1 MKYTNETFIKKATEK
16 YGNKYTY
23 DKVNYIN
30 SQTKVCII
38 CPEHGKFYVRP
49 ADYLRGYSCPKCSN
63 IKRIK
68 NLSLTQDEVIRRF
81 HKVHDDKYDYSL
93 VEYVNY
99 DTKVKII
106 CPIHGVFKMTPFNH
120 IQGQGCPKCKGRHLT
135 TKEIIDEFH
144 KIHGGKYD
152 YSKTVY
158 NKMHEKIT
166 VICPEHGEFQ
176 ITPSKHRIGQGCPK
190 CGILKRA
197 KNQSYDNESFIELL
211 QKVHNGKY
219 IYNKTTLNGNL
230 HNRITIT
237 CPIHGDFEQIA
248 QSHLNGHGCP
258 KCQSSHLEEEI
269 KSFLND
275 NKIEFEQQK
284 TFEWLKFKNYLYL
297 DFYLPKYNMAIE
309 CQGIQHFRPVDF
321 FGGKEYFIKT
331 IERDNIKQQLCE
343 NNGIK
348 IIYFTNKSN
357 CYDNSTIAS
366 LKDLG
371 NYIGFDPE

>member
-16 YGNKYTY
+16 YDNKYTY

-38 CPEHGKFYVRP
+38 CPEHGEFYVRP
-49 ADYLRGYSCPKCSN
+49 ADYLRGY
-63 IKRIK
+63 
-68 NLSLTQDEVIRRF
+68 
-81 HKVHDDKYDYSL
+81 
-93 VEYVNY
+93 
-99 DTKVKII
+99 
-106 CPIHGVFKMTPFNH
+106 
-120 IQGQGCPKCKGRHLT
+120 
-135 TKEIIDEFH
+135 
-144 KIHGGKYD
+144 
-152 YSKTVY
+152 
-158 NKMHEKIT
+158 
-166 VICPEHGEFQ
+166 
-176 ITPSKHRIGQGCPK
+176 
-190 CGILKRA
+190 
-197 KNQSYDNESFIELL
+197 
-211 QKVHNGKY
+211 
-219 IYNKTTLNGNL
+219 
-230 HNRITIT
+230 
-237 CPIHGDFEQIA
+237 
-248 QSHLNGHGCP
+248 GCP

-275 NKIEFEQQK
+275 NDIEFEQQK
-284 TFEWLKFKNYLYL
+284 TFEWLKLKNHLYL

-371 NYIGFDPE
+371 DYIGFDPE

>member
-1 MKYTNETFIKKATEK
+1 MKYTDETFIKKATEK
-16 YGNKYTY
+16 YGNKYIY

-30 SQTKVCII
+30 GQTKVCII
-38 CPEHGKFYVRP
+38 CPEHGEFYVRP

-106 CPIHGVFKMTPFNH
+106 CPIHGIFEMTPSNH
-120 IQGQGCPKCKGRHLT
+120 IRGQGCPKCKGIHLT

-144 KIHGGKYD
+144 KIHRDKYD

-197 KNQSYDNESFIELL
+197 KNQSYDNESFIKLL
-211 QKVHNGKY
+211 QRVHNGKY
-219 IYNKTTLNGNL
+219 IYTKTALNGNL

-248 QSHLNGHGCP
+248 QSHLNGHGCQ
-258 KCQSSHLEEEI
+258 KCQTSHLEEEI

-284 TFEWLKFKNYLYL
+284 TFEWLKYKNHLYL
-297 DFYLPKYNMAIE
+297 DFYLPKYNIAIE
-309 CQGIQHFRPVDF
+309 CQGIQHFKPVDF
-321 FGGKEYFIKT
+321 FGGEECFIKT
-331 IERDNIKQQLCE
+331 IERDDIKQRLCE

-357 CYDNSTIAS
+357 CCNNSTITS
-366 LKDLG
+366 LKELK
-371 NYIGFDPE
+371 ETLW

>member
-1 MKYTNETFIKKATEK
+1 MKYTDETFIKKATEK
-16 YGNKYTY
+16 YGNKYIY

-30 SQTKVCII
+30 GQTKVCII
-38 CPEHGKFYVRP
+38 CPEHGEFYVRP

-81 HKVHDDKYDYSL
+81 HKAHDDKYDYSL

-106 CPIHGVFKMTPFNH
+106 CPIHGVFEMTPSNH
-120 IQGQGCPKCKGRHLT
+120 IRGQGCPKCKGIHLT

-144 KIHGGKYD
+144 KIHRDKYD

-197 KNQSYDNESFIELL
+197 KNQSYDNESFIKLL
-211 QKVHNGKY
+211 QRVHNGKY
-219 IYNKTTLNGNL
+219 IYTKTALNGNL

-248 QSHLNGHGCP
+248 QSHLNGHGCQ
-258 KCQSSHLEEEI
+258 KCQTSHLEEEI

-284 TFEWLKFKNYLYL
+284 TFEWLKYKNHLYL
-297 DFYLPKYNMAIE
+297 DFYLPKYNIAIE
-309 CQGIQHFRPVDF
+309 CQGIQHFKPVDF
-321 FGGKEYFIKT
+321 FGGEECFIKT
-331 IERDNIKQQLCE
+331 IERDDIKQRLCE

-357 CYDNSTIAS
+357 CCNNSTITS
-366 LKDLG
+366 LKELK
-371 NYIGFDPE
+371 ETLW

>member
-1 MKYTNETFIKKATEK
+1 MKYTDETFIKKATEK
-16 YGNKYTY
+16 YGNKYIY

-30 SQTKVCII
+30 GQTKVCII
-38 CPEHGKFYVRP
+38 CPEHGEFYVRP

-106 CPIHGVFKMTPFNH
+106 CPIHGIFEMTPSNH
-120 IQGQGCPKCKGRHLT
+120 IRGQGCPKCKGIHLT

-144 KIHGGKYD
+144 KIHRDKYD

-197 KNQSYDNESFIELL
+197 KNQSYDNESFIKLL
-211 QKVHNGKY
+211 QRVHNGKY
-219 IYNKTTLNGNL
+219 IYTKTALNGNL

-248 QSHLNGHGCP
+248 QSHLNGHGCQ
-258 KCQSSHLEEEI
+258 KCQTSHLEKEI

-284 TFEWLKFKNYLYL
+284 TFEWLKYKNHLYL
-297 DFYLPKYNMAIE
+297 DFYLPKYNIAIE
-309 CQGIQHFRPVDF
+309 CQGIQHFKPIDF
-321 FGGKEYFIKT
+321 FGGEECFIKT
-331 IERDNIKQQLCE
+331 IERDDIKQRLCE

-357 CYDNSTIAS
+357 CCNNSTITS
-366 LKDLG
+366 LKELK
-371 NYIGFDPE
+371 ETLW

>member
-1 MKYTNETFIKKATEK
+1 MKYTDETFIKKATEK
-16 YGNKYTY
+16 YGNKYIY

-30 SQTKVCII
+30 GQTKVCII
-38 CPEHGKFYVRP
+38 CPEHGEFYVRP

-106 CPIHGVFKMTPFNH
+106 CPIHGVFEMTPSNH
-120 IQGQGCPKCKGRHLT
+120 IRGQGCPKCKGIHLT
-135 TKEIIDEFH
+135 TKEIINEFH
-144 KIHGGKYD
+144 KIHGDKYD

-190 CGILKRA
+190 CGTLKRA
-197 KNQSYDNESFIELL
+197 KSQSYDNESFIELL
-211 QKVHNGKY
+211 QRVHNRKY
-219 IYNKTTLNGNL
+219 VYTKTTLNGNL

-275 NKIEFEQQK
+275 NKIEFERQK
-284 TFEWLKFKNYLYL
+284 TFEWLKFKNHLYL

-309 CQGIQHFRPVDF
+309 CQGIQHFKPVDF

-331 IERDNIKQQLCE
+331 IERDNIKQKLCE

-357 CYDNSTIAS
+357 CYDNSTITS

-371 NYIGFDPE
+371 NYIGLDPE

>member
-1 MKYTNETFIKKATEK
+1 MKYTDETFIKKATEK
-16 YGNKYTY
+16 YGNKYIY

-30 SQTKVCII
+30 GQTKVCII
-38 CPEHGKFYVRP
+38 CPEHGEFYVRP

-106 CPIHGVFKMTPFNH
+106 CPIHGIFEMTPSNH
-120 IQGQGCPKCKGRHLT
+120 IRGQGCPKCKGIHLT

-144 KIHGGKYD
+144 QIHRDKYD
-152 YSKTVY
+152 YSKTVH

-197 KNQSYDNESFIELL
+197 KNQSYDNESFIKLL
-211 QKVHNGKY
+211 QRVHNGKY
-219 IYNKTTLNGNL
+219 IYTKTALNGNL

-248 QSHLNGHGCP
+248 QSHLNGHGCQ
-258 KCQSSHLEEEI
+258 KCQTSHLEEEI

-284 TFEWLKFKNYLYL
+284 TFEWLKYKNHLYL
-297 DFYLPKYNMAIE
+297 DFYLPKYNIAIE
-309 CQGIQHFRPVDF
+309 CQGIQHFKPVDF
-321 FGGKEYFIKT
+321 FGGEECFIKT
-331 IERDNIKQQLCE
+331 IERDDIKQRLCE

-357 CYDNSTIAS
+357 CCNNSTITS
-366 LKDLG
+366 LKELK
-371 NYIGFDPE
+371 ETLW

>member
-38 CPEHGKFYVRP
+38 CPEHGEFYVRP
-49 ADYLRGYSCPKCSN
+49 ADYLRGYGCPKCSN

-68 NLSLTQDEVIRRF
+68 KLSLTQDEVIRRF
-81 HKVHDDKYDYSL
+81 HKAHDDKYDYSL

-106 CPIHGVFKMTPFNH
+106 CPIHGVFEMTPSNH
-120 IQGQGCPKCKGRHLT
+120 IRGQGCPKCKGIHLT

-144 KIHGGKYD
+144 KIHGDKYD

-166 VICPEHGEFQ
+166 VICPRHGEFQ

-197 KNQSYDNESFIELL
+197 KNQSYDNESFIEIL

-219 IYNKTTLNGNL
+219 IYTKATLNGNL

-284 TFEWLKFKNYLYL
+284 TFEWLKLKNHLYL
-297 DFYLPKYNMAIE
+297 DFYLPKYNKAIE
-309 CQGIQHFRPVDF
+309 CQGIQHFKPVNF
-321 FGGKEYFIKT
+321 FGGEECFIKT
-331 IERDNIKQQLCE
+331 IERDDIKQKLCE

-348 IIYFTNKSN
+348 IIYFTNKNN
-357 CYDNSTIAS
+357 CYNNSAIIS
-366 LKDLG
+366 LKELKEA
-371 NYIGFDPE
+371 ILF

>member
-38 CPEHGKFYVRP
+38 CPEHGEFYVRP

-81 HKVHDDKYDYSL
+81 HKAHDDKYDYSL

-106 CPIHGVFKMTPFNH
+106 CPIHGVFEMTPSNH
-120 IQGQGCPKCKGRHLT
+120 IRGQGCPKCKGIHLT
-135 TKEIIDEFH
+135 TKEIIDEFN
-144 KIHGGKYD
+144 KVHGDKYD

-166 VICPEHGEFQ
+166 VICPRHGEFQ

-197 KNQSYDNESFIELL
+197 KNQSYDNESFIEIL

-219 IYNKTTLNGNL
+219 IYTKATLNGNL

-269 KSFLND
+269 KLFLND
-275 NKIEFEQQK
+275 NDIEFEQQK
-284 TFEWLKFKNYLYL
+284 TFEWLKLKNHLYL
-297 DFYLPKYNMAIE
+297 DFYLPKYNKAIE
-309 CQGIQHFRPVDF
+309 CQGIQHFKPVDF
-321 FGGKEYFIKT
+321 FGGEECFIKT
-331 IERDNIKQQLCE
+331 IERDNIKQKLCE

-357 CYDNSTIAS
+357 YCNNSTITS
-366 LKDLG
+366 LKELK
-371 NYIGFDPE
+371 ETLW

>member
-38 CPEHGKFYVRP
+38 CPEHGEFYVRP

-106 CPIHGVFKMTPFNH
+106 CPIHGIFEMTPSNH
-120 IQGQGCPKCKGRHLT
+120 IRGQGCPKCKGIHLT
-135 TKEIIDEFH
+135 AKEIIDEFN
-144 KIHGGKYD
+144 KVHGDKYD

-166 VICPEHGEFQ
+166 VICPRHGEFQ

-197 KNQSYDNESFIELL
+197 KNQSYDNESFIEIL

-219 IYNKTTLNGNL
+219 IYTKATLNGNL

-275 NKIEFEQQK
+275 NDIEFEQQK
-284 TFEWLKFKNYLYL
+284 TFEWLKLKNHLYL
-297 DFYLPKYNMAIE
+297 DFYLPKYNKAIE
-309 CQGIQHFRPVDF
+309 CQGIQHFKPVDF
-321 FGGKEYFIKT
+321 FGGEECFIKT
-331 IERDNIKQQLCE
+331 IERDDIKQKLCE

-348 IIYFTNKSN
+348 IIYFTNKNN
-357 CYDNSTIAS
+357 CYNNSAIIS
-366 LKDLG
+366 LKELKEA
-371 NYIGFDPE
+371 ILF

>member
-1 MKYTNETFIKKATEK
+1 MKYTDETFIKKATEK
-16 YGNKYTY
+16 YGNKYIY

-30 SQTKVCII
+30 GQTKVCII
-38 CPEHGKFYVRP
+38 CPEHGEFYVRP

-106 CPIHGVFKMTPFNH
+106 CPIHGVFEMTPSNH
-120 IQGQGCPKCKGRHLT
+120 IRGQGCPKCKGIHLT

-144 KIHGGKYD
+144 KIHRDKYD

-197 KNQSYDNESFIELL
+197 KNQSYDNESFIKLL
-211 QKVHNGKY
+211 QRVHNGKY
-219 IYNKTTLNGNL
+219 IYTKTALNGNL

-248 QSHLNGHGCP
+248 QSHLNGHGCQ
-258 KCQSSHLEEEI
+258 KCQTSHLEKEI

-284 TFEWLKFKNYLYL
+284 TFEWLKYKNHLYL
-297 DFYLPKYNMAIE
+297 DFYLPKYNIAIE
-309 CQGIQHFRPVDF
+309 CQGIQHFKPVDF
-321 FGGKEYFIKT
+321 FGGEECFIKT
-331 IERDNIKQQLCE
+331 IERDDIKQRLCE

-357 CYDNSTIAS
+357 CCNNSTITS
-366 LKDLG
+366 LKELK
-371 NYIGFDPE
+371 ETLW

>member
-49 ADYLRGYSCPKCSN
+49 ADYLRGYSYPKCSN

-166 VICPEHGEFQ
+166 VICP
-176 ITPSKHRIGQGCPK
+176 
-190 CGILKRA
+190 
-197 KNQSYDNESFIELL
+197 
-211 QKVHNGKY
+211 
-219 IYNKTTLNGNL
+219 
-230 HNRITIT
+230 
-237 CPIHGDFEQIA
+237 
-248 QSHLNGHGCP
+248 
-258 KCQSSHLEEEI
+258 
-269 KSFLND
+269 
-275 NKIEFEQQK
+275 
-284 TFEWLKFKNYLYL
+284 
-297 DFYLPKYNMAIE
+297 
-309 CQGIQHFRPVDF
+309 
-321 FGGKEYFIKT
+321 
-331 IERDNIKQQLCE
+331 
-343 NNGIK
+343 
-348 IIYFTNKSN
+348 
-357 CYDNSTIAS
+357 
-366 LKDLG
+366 
-371 NYIGFDPE
+371 

>member
-120 IQGQGCPKCKGRHLT
+120 IQGQGCPKC
-135 TKEIIDEFH
+135 
-144 KIHGGKYD
+144 
-152 YSKTVY
+152 
-158 NKMHEKIT
+158 
-166 VICPEHGEFQ
+166 
-176 ITPSKHRIGQGCPK
+176 
-190 CGILKRA
+190 
-197 KNQSYDNESFIELL
+197 
-211 QKVHNGKY
+211 
-219 IYNKTTLNGNL
+219 
-230 HNRITIT
+230 
-237 CPIHGDFEQIA
+237 
-248 QSHLNGHGCP
+248 
-258 KCQSSHLEEEI
+258 QSSHLEEEI

-275 NKIEFEQQK
+275 NDIEFEQQK
-284 TFEWLKFKNYLYL
+284 TFEWLKLKNHLYL
-297 DFYLPKYNMAIE
+297 DFYLPKYNKAIE
-309 CQGIQHFRPVDF
+309 CQGIQHFKPIDF
-321 FGGKEYFIKT
+321 SEVRNALSKQLNETTSNKNYVRIMVSKSSILLIKT
-331 IERDNIKQQLCE
+331 IVITIQQ
-343 NNGIK
+343 
-348 IIYFTNKSN
+348 
-357 CYDNSTIAS
+357 
-366 LKDLG
+366 
-371 NYIGFDPE
+371 

>member
-106 CPIHGVFKMTPFNH
+106 CPIHGVFEMTPSNH
-120 IQGQGCPKCKGRHLT
+120 IQGQGCPKCKGIHLT
-135 TKEIIDEFH
+135 TKEIIDEFQ
-144 KIHGGKYD
+144 KIHGDKYD

-166 VICPEHGEFQ
+166 VICPRHGEFQ

-197 KNQSYDNESFIELL
+197 KNQSYDNESFIEIL

-219 IYNKTTLNGNL
+219 IYTKATLNGNL

-269 KSFLND
+269 KLFLND
-275 NKIEFEQQK
+275 NDIEFEQQK
-284 TFEWLKFKNYLYL
+284 TFEWLKLKNHLYL
-297 DFYLPKYNMAIE
+297 DFYLPKYNKAIE
-309 CQGIQHFRPVDF
+309 CQGIQHFKPVNF
-321 FGGKEYFIKT
+321 FGGEECFIKT
-331 IERDNIKQQLCE
+331 IERDDIKQKLCE

-348 IIYFTNKSN
+348 IIYFTNKN
-357 CYDNSTIAS
+357 NYYNNSAIIS
-366 LKDLG
+366 LKELKEA
-371 NYIGFDPE
+371 ILF

>member
-1 MKYTNETFIKKATEK
+1 
-16 YGNKYTY
+16 
-23 DKVNYIN
+23 
-30 SQTKVCII
+30 
-38 CPEHGKFYVRP
+38 
-49 ADYLRGYSCPKCSN
+49 
-63 IKRIK
+63 
-68 NLSLTQDEVIRRF
+68 
-81 HKVHDDKYDYSL
+81 
-93 VEYVNY
+93 
-99 DTKVKII
+99 
-106 CPIHGVFKMTPFNH
+106 MTPSNH
-120 IQGQGCPKCKGRHLT
+120 IRGQGCPKCKGRHLT

-190 CGILKRA
+190 CGTLKRA
-197 KNQSYDNESFIELL
+197 KSQSYDNESFIELL

-219 IYNKTTLNGNL
+219 IYTKTTLNGNL

-237 CPIHGDFEQIA
+237 CPIHGDFGQIA

-275 NKIEFEQQK
+275 NDIEFEQQK
-284 TFEWLKFKNYLYL
+284 TFEWLKLKNHLYL
-297 DFYLPKYNMAIE
+297 DFYLPKYNKAIE
-309 CQGIQHFRPVDF
+309 CQGIQHFKPVNF
-321 FGGKEYFIKT
+321 FGGEECFIKT
-331 IERDNIKQQLCE
+331 IERDNIKQKLCE

-348 IIYFTNKSN
+348 IIYFTNKIN
-357 CYDNSTIAS
+357 CYDNSAITS
-366 LKDLG
+366 LKELKEA
-371 NYIGFDPE
+371 ILS

>member
-16 YGNKYTY
+16 YGNKYIY
-23 DKVNYIN
+23 NKVNYIN

-38 CPEHGKFYVRP
+38 CPEHGEFYVRP

-68 NLSLTQDEVIRRF
+68 KLSLTQDEVIRRF
-81 HKVHDDKYDYSL
+81 HKVHNDKYDYSL

-106 CPIHGVFKMTPFNH
+106 CPIHGVFEMTPSNH
-120 IQGQGCPKCKGRHLT
+120 IQGQGCPKCKGRYLT
-135 TKEIIDEFH
+135 TKEIIDEFN
-144 KIHGGKYD
+144 KVHGDKYD

-190 CGILKRA
+190 CGTLKRA
-197 KNQSYDNESFIELL
+197 KNQSYDNESFIEIL

-219 IYNKTTLNGNL
+219 IYTKATLNGNL

-248 QSHLNGHGCP
+248 QSHMNGHGCP

-269 KSFLND
+269 KLFLND
-275 NKIEFEQQK
+275 NDIEF
-284 TFEWLKFKNYLYL
+284 
-297 DFYLPKYNMAIE
+297 
-309 CQGIQHFRPVDF
+309 
-321 FGGKEYFIKT
+321 
-331 IERDNIKQQLCE
+331 
-343 NNGIK
+343 
-348 IIYFTNKSN
+348 
-357 CYDNSTIAS
+357 
-366 LKDLG
+366 
-371 NYIGFDPE
+371 

>member
-1 MKYTNETFIKKATEK
+1 MKYTDETFIKKATEK
-16 YGNKYTY
+16 YGNKYIY

-30 SQTKVCII
+30 GQTKVCII
-38 CPEHGKFYVRP
+38 CPEHGEFYVRP

-106 CPIHGVFKMTPFNH
+106 CPIHGIFEMTPSNH
-120 IQGQGCPKCKGRHLT
+120 IRGQGCPKCKGIHLT

-144 KIHGGKYD
+144 KIHRDKYD

-197 KNQSYDNESFIELL
+197 KNQSYDNESFIKLL
-211 QKVHNGKY
+211 QRVHNGKY
-219 IYNKTTLNGNL
+219 IYTKTALNGNL

-248 QSHLNGHGCP
+248 QSHLNGHGCQ
-258 KCQSSHLEEEI
+258 KCQTSHLEKEI

-284 TFEWLKFKNYLYL
+284 TFEWLKYKNHLYL
-297 DFYLPKYNMAIE
+297 DFYLPKYNIAIE
-309 CQGIQHFRPVDF
+309 CQGIQHFKPVDF
-321 FGGKEYFIKT
+321 FGGEECFIKT
-331 IERDNIKQQLCE
+331 IERDDIKQRLCE

-357 CYDNSTIAS
+357 CCNNSTITS
-366 LKDLG
+366 LKELK
-371 NYIGFDPE
+371 ETLW

>member
-1 MKYTNETFIKKATEK
+1 
-16 YGNKYTY
+16 
-23 DKVNYIN
+23 
-30 SQTKVCII
+30 
-38 CPEHGKFYVRP
+38 
-49 ADYLRGYSCPKCSN
+49 
-63 IKRIK
+63 
-68 NLSLTQDEVIRRF
+68 
-81 HKVHDDKYDYSL
+81 
-93 VEYVNY
+93 
-99 DTKVKII
+99 
-106 CPIHGVFKMTPFNH
+106 MTPSNH
-120 IQGQGCPKCKGRHLT
+120 IRGQGCPKCKGIHLT
-135 TKEIIDEFH
+135 TKEIIDEFN
-144 KIHGGKYD
+144 KVHGDKYD

-166 VICPEHGEFQ
+166 VICPRHGEFQ

-197 KNQSYDNESFIELL
+197 KNQSYDNESFIEIL

-219 IYNKTTLNGNL
+219 IYTKATLNGNL

-275 NKIEFEQQK
+275 NDIEFEQQK
-284 TFEWLKFKNYLYL
+284 TFEWLKFKNHLYL
-297 DFYLPKYNMAIE
+297 DFYLPKYNKAIE
-309 CQGIQHFRPVDF
+309 CQGIQHFKPVNF
-321 FGGKEYFIKT
+321 FGCEECFIKT
-331 IERDNIKQQLCE
+331 IERDDIKQRLCE

-357 CYDNSTIAS
+357 CYDNSTITS

-371 NYIGFDPE
+371 NYIGLDPE

>member
-166 VICPEHGEFQ
+166 VICPRHGEFQ

-197 KNQSYDNESFIELL
+197 KNQSYDNESFIEIL

-219 IYNKTTLNGNL
+219 IYTKATLNGNL

-275 NKIEFEQQK
+275 NDIEFEQQK
-284 TFEWLKFKNYLYL
+284 TFEWLKLKNHLYL
-297 DFYLPKYNMAIE
+297 DFYLPKYNKAIE
-309 CQGIQHFRPVDF
+309 CQGIQHFKPVNF
-321 FGGKEYFIKT
+321 FGGEECFIKT
-331 IERDNIKQQLCE
+331 IERDDIKQKLCE

-348 IIYFTNKSN
+348 IIYFTNKN
-357 CYDNSTIAS
+357 NYCNNSTITS
-366 LKDLG
+366 LKELK
-371 NYIGFDPE
+371 ETLW

>member
-1 MKYTNETFIKKATEK
+1 MKYTDETFIKKATEK
-16 YGNKYTY
+16 YGNKYIY

-30 SQTKVCII
+30 GQTKVCII
-38 CPEHGKFYVRP
+38 CPEHGEFYVRP

-106 CPIHGVFKMTPFNH
+106 CPIHGVFEMTPSNH
-120 IQGQGCPKCKGRHLT
+120 IRGQGCPKCKGIHLT

-144 KIHGGKYD
+144 KIHRDKYD

-197 KNQSYDNESFIELL
+197 KNQSYDNESFIKLL
-211 QKVHNGKY
+211 QRVHNGKY
-219 IYNKTTLNGNL
+219 IYTKTALNGNL

-248 QSHLNGHGCP
+248 QSHLNGHGCQ
-258 KCQSSHLEEEI
+258 KCQTSHLEEEI

-284 TFEWLKFKNYLYL
+284 TFEWLKYKNHLYL
-297 DFYLPKYNMAIE
+297 DFYLPKYNIAIE
-309 CQGIQHFRPVDF
+309 CQGIQHFKPVDF
-321 FGGKEYFIKT
+321 FGGEECFIKT
-331 IERDNIKQQLCE
+331 IERDDIKQRLCE

-357 CYDNSTIAS
+357 CCNNSTITS
-366 LKDLG
+366 LKELK
-371 NYIGFDPE
+371 ETLW